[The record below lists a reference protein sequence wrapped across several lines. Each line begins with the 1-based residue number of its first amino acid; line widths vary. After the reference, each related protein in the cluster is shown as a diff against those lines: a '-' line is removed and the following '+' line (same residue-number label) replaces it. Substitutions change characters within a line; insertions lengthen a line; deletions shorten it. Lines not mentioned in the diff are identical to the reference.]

1 MSLGLFAQDKS
12 KVQVAAAGFP
22 KTLLSQAA
30 ACSTLEELERA
41 LRSEKGFLVAFTD
54 VASFVDLHRILYQW
68 EGQFVLSGPFADGE
82 ATARFTTPEAAKE
95 VRDLHAGRMRVVP
108 VLNHWTQDRTEC
120 WILLCLTSWLRIAFS
135 RVTVL
140 PVPSAKAFLLLSGP

>member
-1 MSLGLFAQDKS
+1 MYQHASLGLLPQLAS
-12 KVQVAAAGFP
+12 KLQVAAAGFP

-82 ATARFTTPEAAKE
+82 ATARFTTPEAARE
-95 VRDLHAGRMRVVP
+95 VRDLHAGKAR
-108 VLNHWTQDRTEC
+108 
-120 WILLCLTSWLRIAFS
+120 ILCCLQL
-135 RVTVL
+135 
-140 PVPSAKAFLLLSGP
+140 SALKVSVQML